1 MWRLNVAKN
10 ITLAVDDELLERF
23 RLHAAQRKTSV
34 NALLRR
40 HMEEAV
46 NLEARRRDAIARM
59 LELGRNT
66 KARIDMSA
74 WDRDASYIRSGED

>member
-1 MWRLNVAKN
+1 MAKN

-46 NLEARRRDAIARM
+46 GLEERRRSAIAQM
-59 LELGRNT
+59 LKLGRET
-66 KARIDMSA
+66 KARIDMSG
-74 WDRDASYIRSGED
+74 WDRAASYTRAAKD

>member
-1 MWRLNVAKN
+1 MVTKN

-40 HMEEAV
+40 HMEDSVGME
-46 NLEARRRDAIARM
+46 ERRRNAIAQM
-59 LELGRNT
+59 LKLGRET
-66 KARIDMSA
+66 KARIDMSG
-74 WDRDASYIRSGED
+74 WDRDASYARGTKG